1 MSLIPLRSLYSNYIT
16 LYNAVFG
23 IGTDK
28 ILSNKTYLILSLHRM
43 SISFSYRNAFFL
55 SYILFKEQSSVK
67 TITKNMLN
75 TAAIR
80 NSWQSDPLLN
90 NNQKLLQ
97 KVLHLNHCS
106 YLNISLI

>member
-1 MSLIPLRSLYSNYIT
+1 MSLIPLRSLYSNYIA

-43 SISFSYRNAFFL
+43 SIFFLQKCLFL

-90 NNQKLLQ
+90 NKQKLLQ